1 MISTVNIHSGKFY
14 AWLCPFA
21 PKIDHYNYWRFAFL
35 IWYRIFHMTI
45 SSMCEVWVVI
55 IIFFIWCRMS
65 LLTTHSDFLFIVDLA
80 RKTELQVVN
89 KNNSYLQGEPARF
102 TELGTE
108 TNLEALT
115 LFVRL
120 PTAVSLGGRRPYKK
134 G

>member
-1 MISTVNIHSGKFY
+1 
-14 AWLCPFA
+14 
-21 PKIDHYNYWRFAFL
+21 
-35 IWYRIFHMTI
+35 MTI

-55 IIFFIWCRMS
+55 IIFFIWCRIS

-115 LFVRL
+115 LLVRL
-120 PTAVSLGGRRPYKK
+120 PTAVSFGGRRPYKK

>member
-1 MISTVNIHSGKFY
+1 
-14 AWLCPFA
+14 
-21 PKIDHYNYWRFAFL
+21 
-35 IWYRIFHMTI
+35 
-45 SSMCEVWVVI
+45 MCEVWVVI
-55 IIFFIWCRMS
+55 IIFFIWCRIS

-120 PTAVSLGGRRPYKK
+120 PTAVSLSDRRPYKK